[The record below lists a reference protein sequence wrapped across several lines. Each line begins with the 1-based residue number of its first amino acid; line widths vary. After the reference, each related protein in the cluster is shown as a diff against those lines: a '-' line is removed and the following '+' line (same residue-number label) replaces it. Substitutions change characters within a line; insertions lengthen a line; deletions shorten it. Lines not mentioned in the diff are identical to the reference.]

1 MHCRQ
6 AKNQI
11 PKIRGNVCILA
22 MDKFNTY
29 IEHIEPEFW
38 RELCVSEGQLRH
50 YERGEEFVRVGSVA
64 RYVGYIQS
72 GTMKYVGYSEGGA
85 EHVVGMHSDG
95 EFIADFPW
103 SLYGMEARV
112 SIVVVKP
119 CDIYCFPTNELKRL
133 MDASPEL
140 QKKVM
145 HATEAIHSTLY
156 DRYLDLC
163 CKTPQQRY
171 DALLSTYPDIF
182 AWFSLK
188 DIASFLNVT
197 PTHLSRLRKF
207 SKIQG

>member
-1 MHCRQ
+1 ME
-6 AKNQI
+6 
-11 PKIRGNVCILA
+11 
-22 MDKFNTY
+22 KFNTY
-29 IEHIEPEFW
+29 IEHIEADFW
-38 RELCVSEGQLRH
+38 RELCVVEGRLRH
-50 YERGEEFVRVGSVA
+50 YERGEDFVRVGSVA
-64 RYVGYIQS
+64 RYVGYIES
-72 GTMKYVGYSEGGA
+72 GTIKYVGYSGDGA

-112 SIVVVKP
+112 SIVAVRP
-119 CDIYCFPTNELKRL
+119 CDIYCLSVKELKQRI
-133 MDASPEL
+133 DANPEL

-145 HATEAIHSTLY
+145 HVTEAIHSTLY

-171 DALLSTYPDIF
+171 DAMLSIYPDIF
-182 AWFSLK
+182 SWFSLK

-197 PTHLSRLRKF
+197 PTHLSRLRKN